1 MKDTALT
8 HTQQTLDDIQEVDSW
23 SSLVVNTLSKKV
35 S

>member
-1 MKDTALT
+1 MKDSALT
-8 HTQQTLDDIQEVDSW
+8 HTQQTLDDSQEVEIW